1 MPKAKKNKLAANT
14 NNSPQ
19 SPMLQTHGKLETS
32 ESQEANAADGESFK
46 PTRLSQ
52 ILAAA
57 DGDYPQD
64 YGYYNTDDA
73 KKYEEYVKAM
83 PRTVLDE
90 HCRKVGFIPSGET
103 TAIVSKLI
111 TAFKRHWQSN
121 LKLPAPKTFS
131 KEQADKISKILK
143 GSS

>member
-1 MPKAKKNKLAANT
+1 MPKLKKSQIKNT
-14 NNSPQ
+14 SDA
-19 SPMLQTHGKLETS
+19 PMLQTHGKLEDTAK
-32 ESQEANAADGESFK
+32 SQEVEASAEIFK

-64 YGYYNTDDA
+64 YGYYNPDNVE
-73 KKYEEYVKAM
+73 KYIEYVKAM

-143 GSS
+143 GVS